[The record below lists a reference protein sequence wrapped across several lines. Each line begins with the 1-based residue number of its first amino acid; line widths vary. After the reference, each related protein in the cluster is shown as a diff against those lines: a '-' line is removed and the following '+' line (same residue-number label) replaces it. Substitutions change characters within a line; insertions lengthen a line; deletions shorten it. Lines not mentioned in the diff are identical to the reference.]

1 MDFEIQ
7 LESKKSC
14 KATEFLVDLKVLA
27 NLENAS
33 VPHLLEVFSSKRYI

>member
-14 KATEFLVDLKVLA
+14 KAPELLVDLMVLA
-27 NLENAS
+27 NLENAG
-33 VPHLLEVFSSKRYI
+33 VPDIFEVFSSKRYI